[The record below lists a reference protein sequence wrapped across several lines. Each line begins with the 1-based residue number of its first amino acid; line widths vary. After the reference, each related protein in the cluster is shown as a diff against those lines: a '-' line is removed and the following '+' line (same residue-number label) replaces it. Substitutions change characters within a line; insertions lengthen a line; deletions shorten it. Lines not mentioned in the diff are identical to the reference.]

1 MAEDGITTFV
11 HVGPGDVT
19 AGLVKR
25 TLPDASVHVVSNLED
40 VAAVATDPSIQ

>member
-11 HVGPGDVT
+11 HIGPGDVT

-25 TLPDASVHVVSNLED
+25 ALPDASVHVVSNLED